1 MRSGGSAQQADEQP
15 LEEREDEEEE
25 EEDFRDTEFPEE
37 GELVS
42 WIFLIPVSCIGSP
55 QNWRQV

>member
-42 WIFLIPVSCIGSP
+42 WIF
-55 QNWRQV
+55 

>member
-1 MRSGGSAQQADEQP
+1 MHSGGSAQQADEQP

-37 GELVS
+37 GELAS
-42 WIFLIPVSCIGSP
+42 WILTSHQPHRVASGLEAG
-55 QNWRQV
+55 